1 MNKTKRIAVIA
12 IIALLPFGV
21 WAEPSGEWEL
31 DEGVAV
37 ASDDGY
43 YMGAD
48 IDDADSSHIATTAYV
63 KGAYNDSV
71 AMVNRLHKD
80 KQTRLYYDDGVHNV
94 EMGNFV
100 DQNLNN
106 PFADRLISSLA
117 VKNAIDSVNS
127 TISNKRVKIYTTWDT
142 TDTTQVTLDNV
153 Q

>member
-21 WAEPSGEWEL
+21 WAEPSGDWGL

-37 ASDDGY
+37 ASDNGY

-71 AMVNRLHKD
+71 AMVNRLYKD
-80 KQTRLYYDDGVHNV
+80 KQTRLFYYDGEHNA
-94 EMGNFV
+94 EMSNFV
-100 DQNLNN
+100 AQNLSN
-106 PFADRLISSLA
+106 ATATTLISSLA
-117 VKNAIDSVNS
+117 VQNAIDSVNN